1 MTDTPANGFL
11 MVLTQPSA
19 AMEDEFN
26 AWYDTEHLPER
37 MTVPGF
43 LTGLRFVAVRG
54 GHPRYLAF
62 YDVERPDVLQSDAY
76 NAVSGANFSP
86 WTIRVTSRQIVDRR
100 AGEQAWPRDAVLAL
114 APRLRLVRIE
124 APAGDEAAL
133 VAVLREAAEASPGA
147 LSLMVLRAETPDCYY
162 ALIRLT
168 HAEPDEAFFPRLGR
182 FGERVS
188 QHVIFAPYDSRTP
201 AP

>member
-1 MTDTPANGFL
+1 MDSPARGFL

-19 AMEDEFN
+19 VMEDEFN

-43 LTGLRFVAVRG
+43 LTGLRFAAVGG

-86 WTIRVTSRQIVDRR
+86 WTIRITGRQIVDRR
-100 AGEQAWPRDAVLAL
+100 AGKQIWPGDAVLAL
-114 APRLRLVRIE
+114 APRLRLLRVD
-124 APAGDEAAL
+124 APAGDEVAL
-133 VAVLREAAEASPGA
+133 VAALRGAAETSAGS

-162 ALIRLT
+162 ALIRMT
-168 HAEPDEAFFPRLGR
+168 YAEPDEAFFPRLGA
-182 FGERVS
+182 FGARVS
-188 QHVIFAPYDSRTP
+188 QHVVFAPYSSRTP
-201 AP
+201 AA